1 MGSIEFKT
9 PGQQEVYYR
18 ILPWM
23 HDLFGESLVVFED
36 EPLFIVNLGSAVAS
50 TRVVPW
56 HADETLIT
64 TRSYVVTDIHLTP
77 ELSYYLLREN
87 NGIYFGRFAYDAEND
102 IVFEH
107 SLVGESCDR
116 NELNHSVTTVIRI
129 ADNYDDE
136 IVARWGGKR
145 ALDRWAS

>member
-1 MGSIEFKT
+1 MEFKT
-9 PGQQEVYYR
+9 EGQQDVYTR

-23 HDLFGESLVVFED
+23 NELFGESLVVFED

-50 TRVVPW
+50 TRVIPW
-56 HADETLIT
+56 HDGETLIT
-64 TRSYVVTDIHLTP
+64 SRSYVVTDLEITP

-87 NGIYFGRFAYDAEND
+87 NGIYFGRFALDAEND

-116 NELNHSVTTVIRI
+116 IELNHSVMTVIRI

-136 IVARWGGKR
+136 IVARWGGQR
-145 ALDRWAS
+145 ALDRWDS

>member
-1 MGSIEFKT
+1 MEFKT
-9 PGQQEVYYR
+9 PSQQEVYER

-23 HDLFGESLVVFED
+23 HELFGESLVVFED

-50 TRVVPW
+50 TRVIPW
-56 HADETLIT
+56 HDDETLIT
-64 TRSYVVTDIHLTP
+64 SRSYVVTDIEVTP

-87 NGIYFGRFAYDAEND
+87 NSIYFGRFALDAEND

-107 SLVGESCDR
+107 SLVGASCDR
-116 NELNHSVTTVIRI
+116 VELNHSVNTVIRI
-129 ADNYDDE
+129 ADSYDDE

-145 ALDRWAS
+145 ALDRWDS

>member
-1 MGSIEFKT
+1 MEFKT
-9 PGQQEVYYR
+9 PAQQAAYER

-23 HDLFGESLVVFED
+23 SELFGDSVVIFDD

-50 TRVVPW
+50 TRVVDWSP
-56 HADETLIT
+56 DEALIT
-64 TRSYVVTDIHLTP
+64 TRSYVVTDINVTP

-87 NGIYFGRFAYDAEND
+87 NGIYFGRFAYDSEND

-107 SLVGESCDR
+107 SLVGSTCDQI
-116 NELNHSVTTVIRI
+116 ELKHSVMTVIRI
-129 ADNYDDE
+129 ADSYDDE

-145 ALDRWAS
+145 ALDRWSS

>member
-1 MGSIEFKT
+1 MEFKT
-9 PGQQEVYYR
+9 PGQRAAYYR

-23 HDLFGESLVVFED
+23 HELFGEALVAFED

-56 HADETLIT
+56 HEDETLIT
-64 TRSYVVTDIHLTP
+64 TRAYVVTDIAITA

-87 NGIYFGRFAYDAEND
+87 NSIYFGRFAYDAEND

-107 SLVGESCDR
+107 SLLGESCDLMG
-116 NELNHSVTTVIRI
+116 LNHSVTTVIRI
-129 ADNYDDE
+129 ADSYDDE

>member
-1 MGSIEFKT
+1 MEFKT
-9 PGQQEVYYR
+9 SGQQEVYYR

-23 HDLFGESLVVFED
+23 HELFGESLVVFED

-56 HADETLIT
+56 HDDETLIT
-64 TRSYVVTDIHLTP
+64 TRSYVVTGIHITP

-107 SLVGESCDR
+107 SLVGEGCDR
-116 NELNHSVTTVIRI
+116 TELNHSVTTVIRI
-129 ADNYDDE
+129 ADSYDDE

>member
-1 MGSIEFKT
+1 MNVMEFKT
-9 PGQQEVYYR
+9 LGQEAVYHR

-23 HDLFGESLVVFED
+23 HELFGESLVVFED

-56 HADETLIT
+56 HKDETLIT
-64 TRSYVVTDIHLTP
+64 TRSYVVTDIQLTA

-87 NGIYFGRFAYDAEND
+87 NGIYFGRFAYDAEDD

-107 SLVGESCDR
+107 SLVGETCDR
-116 NELNHSVTTVIRI
+116 RGLNHSVTTVIRI
-129 ADNYDDE
+129 ADSYDDE